1 MARATKFG
9 ITDAVIYVLLAGW
22 AVVTLYPF
30 INVAAV
36 AMSDFSV
43 YLKNPLIIIPRKIRF
58 DAYRYVFTHPLIMSS
73 YKNTIIVTV
82 VGTFLRLILTA
93 TLAYPLA
100 RRGLRGKPVIM
111 VYLIITMM
119 FNGGLIPNFYLI
131 RSLGMYNTLFALIVP
146 GGVSAFSVI
155 LMKNFFESIPDSL
168 IDAAK
173 IDGASETFI
182 LVRVVIPLSTAI
194 IATLSLFFAVSFWN
208 SFFAAVVYIRDRDLW
223 TLQLVLREIVIE
235 SGSVLEDE
243 LTSADNI
250 QTQNMKYAVIIVAIV
265 PILCLYPFL
274 QRYFVKGI
282 MIGAVKG

>member
-1 MARATKFG
+1 M
-9 ITDAVIYVLLAGW
+9 IYLALSLW
-22 AVVTLYPF
+22 AAVTLYPF

-58 DAYRYVFTHPLIMSS
+58 DAYRFVFMHPLIRSS
-73 YKNTIIVTV
+73 YKNTIIVTIL
-82 VGTFLRLILTA
+82 GTSLRLVLTA
-93 TLAYPLA
+93 TFAYPLS

-111 VYLIITMM
+111 VYLIVTMM
-119 FNGGLIPNFYLI
+119 FNGGLIPNFYLV
-131 RSLGMYNTLFALIVP
+131 RSLGMYNTLLALIVP
-146 GGVSAFSVI
+146 ASVTAFSVI
-155 LMKNFFESIPDSL
+155 LMKNFFESIPESL

-173 IDGASETFI
+173 IDGASELFI
-182 LVRVVIPLSTAI
+182 LVRVVLPLSTAI
-194 IATLSLFFAVSFWN
+194 IATLSLFFAVGLWN
-208 SFFAAVVYIRDRDLW
+208 SFFSAVVYIRDRSLW

-235 SGSVLEDE
+235 SAAVLDDE